1 MARKKKGENYVDI
14 TKKSSVTCVEWFHG
28 YGGNALG
35 LKRAIPG
42 LQSVAVCERDAFV
55 VANMVS
61 KMEKGLLDA
70 VPIWT
75 DVTDFPCEPF
85 GYQQLDFFAASY
97 PCQGFSHAGK
107 RLGVEDHRH
116 LWPYCRHF
124 IQRVRPGW
132 VWLENVEGHVSLGLS
147 TVLADL
153 EEDGYTAAWGI
164 FSASEVGAPH
174 QRKRVFI
181 LAQRIDT
188 GLQRGPE
195 SVEGRA
201 EYQRHDGDILRAG
214 LESGS
219 EDVAHLVN
227 EGLQGHSGDVNGEGR
242 EPGRPCRPT
251 TEEGVCGGNV
261 WPSRPGQPQ
270 HGWEPPRVVG
280 NPGLLRQAVNEQQ
293 TTGVKQSS
301 ENGVVENPV
310 QQRVQRGPGVP
321 GRNDGSG
328 QDGETALSG
337 GGREDR
343 CSNNSK
349 TQPPVGLHVDGSS
362 REVGAPLTSTPLMG
376 YNTARGD
383 YANQKER
390 AREILQE
397 LREQIDAQNVQWT
410 LGGFWS
416 FFTEKI
422 LQSELRLD
430 VWPQR
435 VCYFIWAIQTGN
447 EVEGKELPEMWFTK
461 TAWGSPQRPE
471 PREQLK
477 KELDY
482 AMCVLSYEIALER
495 GKVPLERQSEMCD
508 MRKWCEDAWVVSEA
522 LVPLTEIW
530 KSTFNEESWANRA
543 YFEAAGLGANR
554 TDELRMLGNGVV
566 PATAEKAFRVLY
578 AELMHKP
585 ASSPKPPKELS
596 GFSTQNSSE
605 TSMTGG
611 WITPDCSDRRSDKSK
626 QQGLSNQVKKIQ

>member
-1 MARKKKGENYVDI
+1 VDYMKGENYVDI

-219 EDVAHLVN
+219 EDVAYDMRP
-227 EGLQGHSGDVNGEGR
+227 GGEG
-242 EPGRPCRPT
+242 EQNEAGRGDKGDAGVADDCCFERG
-251 TEEGVCGGNV
+251 EGV
-261 WPSRPGQPQ
+261 WPSRPGCAQ
-270 HGWEPPRVVG
+270 HGWEPPR
-280 NPGLLRQAVNEQQ
+280 
-293 TTGVKQSS
+293 
-301 ENGVVENPV
+301 VVENPV
-310 QQRVQRGPGVP
+310 QQRVQRGPGVAR
-321 GRNDGSG
+321 GNDGSG
-328 QDGETALSG
+328 PDGETALSG

-343 CSNNSK
+343 GADRGQ
-349 TQPPVGLHVDGSS
+349 TQPP
-362 REVGAPLTSTPLMG
+362 
-376 YNTARGD
+376 
-383 YANQKER
+383 
-390 AREILQE
+390 
-397 LREQIDAQNVQWT
+397 
-410 LGGFWS
+410 LGGNA
-416 FFTEKI
+416 
-422 LQSELRLD
+422 D
-430 VWPQR
+430 GP
-435 VCYFIWAIQTGN
+435 
-447 EVEGKELPEMWFTK
+447 
-461 TAWGSPQRPE
+461 
-471 PREQLK
+471 
-477 KELDY
+477 
-482 AMCVLSYEIALER
+482 
-495 GKVPLERQSEMCD
+495 
-508 MRKWCEDAWVVSEA
+508 
-522 LVPLTEIW
+522 
-530 KSTFNEESWANRA
+530 
-543 YFEAAGLGANR
+543 AAGLDFPRCTGLTDTELAEIREWMGKGTNR
-554 TDELRMLGNGVV
+554 TDELRMCGNGVV
-566 PATAEKAFRVLY
+566 PQTAERAFRVLY
-578 AELMHKP
+578 AEL
-585 ASSPKPPKELS
+585 
-596 GFSTQNSSE
+596 TN
-605 TSMTGG
+605 
-611 WITPDCSDRRSDKSK
+611 
-626 QQGLSNQVKKIQ
+626 